1 MVQCWPLH
9 GHWCSHQ
16 LSDSLVSQIWRSPSP
31 SYSCPSYL
39 SRFYSDS
46 PRCGLTW
53 RLHEFLRT
61 LIMPLKYIFGIQIVV
76 KGKEN
81 LRTKKPFVLVLNH
94 QTSLDILVMM
104 EILPRRCVPIA
115 KKEILYMGTFGLACW
130 LAGVIFIDRK
140 RREESIGTLTEVAH
154 SLHKDNLRV
163 LIFPEGTR
171 NHGGSMLPFKRGA
184 FQLAVKAQVPI
195 IPVVLSSYDN
205 FYNQKEK
212 KFTPGK
218 MTIQILPEVETLGL
232 GPDDVPKLTEQVR
245 DSMLSTLHMSTG
257 LGGFFGIF
265 SLPFKL
271 WKILLSGLSASSK
284 CKRDMSGGS
293 ETRGKL
299 QEYAA

>member
-1 MVQCWPLH
+1 MLWAGRMELFFLH
-9 GHWCSHQ
+9 YPFTCLLIAFLVLYQVKPAFRFFCKMTFYKLWLFTISIGVAI
-16 LSDSLVSQIWRSPSP
+16 LSI
-31 SYSCPSYL
+31 
-39 SRFYSDS
+39 
-46 PRCGLTW
+46 PRG
-53 RLHEFLRT
+53 RNVENMMFLRT
-61 LIMPLKYIFGIQIVV
+61 LTMPLKYIFGIQIVV

-130 LAGVIFIDRK
+130 LSGVIFIDRK

-195 IPVVLSSYDN
+195 IPVVLSSYNN

-218 MTIQILPEVETLGL
+218 MIIQILPEVETLGL

-245 DSMLSTLHMSTG
+245 DSMLSAYQ
-257 LGGFFGIF
+257 GI
-265 SLPFKL
+265 
-271 WKILLSGLSASSK
+271 SGMTNGASH
-284 CKRDMSGGS
+284 
-293 ETRGKL
+293 
-299 QEYAA
+299 

>member
-1 MVQCWPLH
+1 MELFLLH
-9 GHWCSHQ
+9 YPFTCLLIAFLVLYHVKPAFRFFCKMTFYKLWLFTISIGVAI
-16 LSDSLVSQIWRSPSP
+16 LSI
-31 SYSCPSYL
+31 
-39 SRFYSDS
+39 
-46 PRCGLTW
+46 PRG
-53 RLHEFLRT
+53 RNVDNMMFLRILT
-61 LIMPLKYIFGIQIVV
+61 VPLKYIFGIQIVV

-94 QTSLDILVMM
+94 QTSLDIMVMM

-154 SLHKDNLRV
+154 SLHRDNLRV

-195 IPVVLSSYDN
+195 IPAVLSSYNN

-245 DSMLSTLHMSTG
+245 DSMLSAYQ
-257 LGGFFGIF
+257 GI
-265 SLPFKL
+265 
-271 WKILLSGLSASSK
+271 SGMTNGASH
-284 CKRDMSGGS
+284 
-293 ETRGKL
+293 
-299 QEYAA
+299 